1 MINQDL
7 DPDAIPLSFEELQ
20 RMQQEFEKQKQ
31 FIEKN
36 LNLIQQKLKEK
47 KGDEGIEMEDED

>member
-1 MINQDL
+1 
-7 DPDAIPLSFEELQ
+7 
-20 RMQQEFEKQKQ
+20 MQQEFEKQKQ

-47 KGDEGIEMEDED
+47 KGDEGIEMEDEERLM